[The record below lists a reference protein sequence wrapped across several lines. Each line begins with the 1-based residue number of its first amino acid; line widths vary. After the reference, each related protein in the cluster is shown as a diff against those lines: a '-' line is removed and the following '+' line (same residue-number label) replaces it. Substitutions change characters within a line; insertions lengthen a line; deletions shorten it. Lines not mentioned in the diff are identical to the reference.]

1 MFHTYL
7 VRQDG
12 AQFYLYDG
20 SALEAVI
27 SYPQTVRDFDMT
39 KAQQARSWFE
49 RLMTKW
55 GIVIQFEGDE

>member
-1 MFHTYL
+1 MFYTYL

-27 SYPQTVRDFDMT
+27 SYPLKVRDFELT

-49 RLMTKW
+49 RLMMKW
-55 GIVIQFEGDE
+55 GIAIKFEGE